1 MKRLKKYKELAMT
14 AWQRLN
20 DKEIAKVA
28 KEKDIKAFN
37 DFFDKLVTLC
47 YVLFG
52 IFGFISLS
60 LFTARVIL

>member
-1 MKRLKKYKELAMT
+1 MKRLKKYKEIARA

-20 DKEIAKVA
+20 DKEVA
-28 KEKDIKAFN
+28 KAEKERDIKAFN

-60 LFTARVIL
+60 LFTTRVIL